1 MEENDSMTTV
11 SSRKLLQDPTIRS
24 LQNTRRRKNGLPL
37 LFRAAPRLVCSSSSI
52 MSSDSS
58 EGGGDMEDGGWRV
71 QRSDGDGRAT

>member
-37 LFRAAPRLVCSSSSI
+37 LFARLVCSSSSI
-52 MSSDSS
+52 CRAIGARS
-58 EGGGDMEDGGWRV
+58 EGGGDMEDGV